1 MLSKNFYFQIIKHVL
16 LITMAALLFAFSCV
30 VVNFYFLIPSVFL
43 LVMLV
48 QQLIRFLNR
57 NNEKLAYFFS
67 AIKNEDYSFRFSENE
82 SLASLNELHKVLNMV
97 NDLIRETQIQNKAQ
111 EKYFQEI
118 LKEASIG
125 ILTFNEKGHVLFSN
139 PTAKKLLNHEHLN
152 HIKQVAMVNRQLSEM
167 LQNAEAFDRKL
178 FDISNERESS
188 QLVVKTSRIVINQES
203 LMLAIVQDIK
213 NELDQK
219 ETDSWIKLIRVLT
232 HEIMNT
238 IAPITSISESL
249 LKQHQNNTKF
259 DEHQLTTTTKGLKVI
274 QEQSKNLTAFV
285 QSYRTLLNVSKPDK
299 AIIDVSTLFEKIQEL
314 MGEEFQ
320 KNKVHFSIRLHED
333 SLQLFAEEKQITQ
346 VLLNLLKNSIQASL
360 TTNNP
365 TISLEGGMHTSGEKY
380 IAVKDNGVGIP
391 PEELDQ
397 IFIPFFTTKSDGT
410 GIGLSL
416 SKQILIQHGGS
427 LHVNSI
433 PNKETIF
440 TLLFPK

>member
-1 MLSKNFYFQIIKHVL
+1 MV
-16 LITMAALLFAFSCV
+16 ALLFAFSCV
-30 VVNFYFLIPSVFL
+30 VVNIYFLIPSAVL
-43 LVMLV
+43 LVVLV

-82 SLASLNELHKVLNMV
+82 SLTSLNELHKVLNMV
-97 NDLIRETQIQNKAQ
+97 NNLIRETQIQNKAQ

-152 HIKQVAMVNRQLSEM
+152 HIKHVAMINQELFEM
-167 LQNAEAFDRKL
+167 LQNTQAFDRKL
-178 FDISNERESS
+178 FDVSNERESS
-188 QLVVKTSRIVINQES
+188 QLVVKKSKIVINKES

-249 LKQHQNNTKF
+249 LKQHHNSINF
-259 DEHQLTTTTKGLKVI
+259 DEHQLATTNKGLKVI
-274 QEQSKNLTAFV
+274 QEQSQNLTAFV
-285 QSYRTLLNVSKPDK
+285 QSYRTLLSVSKPDK
-299 AIIDVSTLFEKIQEL
+299 TIIDVSELFEKIQEL
-314 MGEEFQ
+314 MREEFD
-320 KNKVHFSIRLHED
+320 KNKVHFSVVLHEE

-346 VLLNLLKNSIQASL
+346 VLLNLLKNSTQASR
-360 TTNNP
+360 TTNTP
-365 TISLEGGMHTSGEKY
+365 AISLEGGTHASGEKY
-380 IAVKDNGVGIP
+380 IAVKDNGIGIP
-391 PEELDQ
+391 YKDLDQ
-397 IFIPFFTTKSDGT
+397 IFIPFFTTKSNGT

-427 LHVNSI
+427 LHVSSI
-433 PNKETIF
+433 PNKETTF

>member
-1 MLSKNFYFQIIKHVL
+1 MLSKSFYFQIISRVII
-16 LITMAALLFAFSCV
+16 ITMVALLFAFSCV
-30 VVNFYFLIPSVFL
+30 VVNVYFLIPSAVL
-43 LVMLV
+43 LVVLV

-82 SLASLNELHKVLNMV
+82 SLTSLNELHKVLNMV
-97 NDLIRETQIQNKAQ
+97 NNLIRETQIQNKAQ

-152 HIKQVAMVNRQLSEM
+152 HIKHVAMINQELFEM
-167 LQNAEAFDRKL
+167 LQNTQAFDRKL
-178 FDISNERESS
+178 FDVSNERESS
-188 QLVVKTSRIVINQES
+188 QLVVKKSKIVINKES

-249 LKQHQNNTKF
+249 LKQHHNNTTF
-259 DEHQLTTTTKGLKVI
+259 DEHQLATTNKGLKVI
-274 QEQSKNLTAFV
+274 QEQSQNLTAFV

-299 AIIDVSTLFEKIQEL
+299 AIIRVSELFEKTQEL
-314 MGEEFQ
+314 MREEFQ
-320 KNKVHFSIRLHED
+320 KSKIHFSVRLHED
-333 SLQLFAEEKQITQ
+333 ALQLFAEEKQITQ
-346 VLLNLLKNSIQASL
+346 VLLNLLRNSIQASR
-360 TTNNP
+360 TIDMP
-365 TISLEGGMHTSGEKY
+365 RISLEGGMHTSGEKY
-380 IAVKDNGVGIP
+380 IAVRDNGIGIP

-397 IFIPFFTTKSDGT
+397 IFIPFFTTKSNGT

-427 LHVNSI
+427 LHVSSA
-433 PNKETIF
+433 PDQETTF